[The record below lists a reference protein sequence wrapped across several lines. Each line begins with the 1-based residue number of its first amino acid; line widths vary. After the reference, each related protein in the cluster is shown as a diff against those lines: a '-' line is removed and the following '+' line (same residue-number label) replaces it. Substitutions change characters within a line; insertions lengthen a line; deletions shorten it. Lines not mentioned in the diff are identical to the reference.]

1 MSFLWYN
8 LLRKGHFCMNVNELF
23 KKDEEITLESYLKK
37 CNIKD
42 IKEFCS
48 PSGKY
53 LDNCF
58 LYEDIRSAVA
68 EVKYLLNY
76 SNSTIVIVQDADLDG
91 ICSTVILYQYLS
103 NLNPNWNIRIL
114 IHKGK
119 ERGLSDEDIMNDII
133 LLHPDLVFVPDA
145 GTNDKIQAEELC
157 KADIGLVVIDH
168 HNYDTP
174 IEKGILINN
183 QNPNYKVQ
191 RDGSGTLVTHKFL
204 QAMDTEFNLNWS
216 SFCID
221 LVALSLISDSMNMNN
236 MENRTYYHYGLET
249 IDCVQNE
256 FLRQCMFKFIGDKE
270 YTQRDI
276 AFKIVPKFNSI
287 VRSKDQ
293 ILKQRLIYAFLGQ
306 DNIEEVLDLC
316 AEAHKNQI
324 ETVNNIIEANVGKIK
339 EITDNNLIILSC
351 DDMPRSYSGLIA
363 GKVMNMCDNKPTIV
377 GKIIDGEFI
386 GSLRSPIPLQEDLDK
401 NELIE
406 WCHGHAE
413 SAGICIK
420 EENIDNIVEYYNGL
434 NLSYSPQIDV
444 LQSYSINNIPNYL
457 FNEFGANMD
466 VIWGKGLEQPKFHI
480 TLEYN
485 PIDFTIMGKS
495 KTTLKLKQNGIDIMW
510 FFTDKKKKEK
520 LKIGYIN
527 EGGDFIENPFVDTI
541 YKLEIIGTLG
551 INVWNNRTT
560 NQIIVEDFEVKEKK
574 IIKPSDLFI

>member
-1 MSFLWYN
+1 
-8 LLRKGHFCMNVNELF
+8 MNVNELF

-76 SNSTIVIVQDADLDG
+76 NDSTIVIVQDADLDG

-103 NLNPNWNIRIL
+103 SLNPNWNIRIL

-119 ERGLSDEDIMNDII
+119 ERGLNDEDIMNDII

-204 QAMDTEFNLNWS
+204 QAMDIEFNLNWS

-324 ETVNNIIEANVGKIK
+324 ETVINIIDANVGKIK

-420 EENIDNIVEYYNGL
+420 ETNINNIVEYYNGL
-434 NLSYSPQIDV
+434 NLSYLPQIDV

>member
-1 MSFLWYN
+1 
-8 LLRKGHFCMNVNELF
+8 MNVNELF

-324 ETVNNIIEANVGKIK
+324 ETVNNIIEANIGKIK
-339 EITDNNLIILSC
+339 EIADNNLIVLSC

-420 EENIDNIVEYYNGL
+420 ETNIDNIVEYYNGL

-457 FNEFGANMD
+457 FDEFGANMD

-527 EGGDFIENPFVDTI
+527 ESGDFIENPFVDTI

>member
-1 MSFLWYN
+1 
-8 LLRKGHFCMNVNELF
+8 MNVNELF

-145 GTNDKIQAEELC
+145 GTNDKIQAEELY

-174 IEKGILINN
+174 IEKGTLINN

-204 QAMDTEFNLNWS
+204 QALDTEFNLNWS

-324 ETVNNIIEANVGKIK
+324 ETVNDIIEANIGKIK
-339 EITDNNLIILSC
+339 EIADNNLIVLSC

-420 EENIDNIVEYYNGL
+420 ETNIDNIVEYYNGL

-444 LQSYSINNIPNYL
+444 LKSYSINDIPNYL
-457 FNEFGANMD
+457 FDEFGAKMD

-527 EGGDFIENPFVDTI
+527 EDGDFIENPFVDTI

>member
-1 MSFLWYN
+1 
-8 LLRKGHFCMNVNELF
+8 MNVNELF

-420 EENIDNIVEYYNGL
+420 ETNIDNIVEYYNGL

-527 EGGDFIENPFVDTI
+527 EDGDFIENPFVDTI

>member
-1 MSFLWYN
+1 
-8 LLRKGHFCMNVNELF
+8 MNVNELF

-119 ERGLSDEDIMNDII
+119 ERGLSDEDVMNDII

-256 FLRQCMFKFIGDKE
+256 FLRRCMFKFIGDKE

-420 EENIDNIVEYYNGL
+420 ETNIDNIVEYYNGL

-510 FFTDKKKKEK
+510 FFADKKKKEK
-520 LKIGYIN
+520 LKLGYIN

>member
-1 MSFLWYN
+1 
-8 LLRKGHFCMNVNELF
+8 MNVNELF

-204 QAMDTEFNLNWS
+204 QAMDIEFNLNWS

-324 ETVNNIIEANVGKIK
+324 ETVNNIIEANIGKIK
-339 EITDNNLIILSC
+339 EIADNNLIVLSC

-420 EENIDNIVEYYNGL
+420 ETNIDNIVEYYNGL

-527 EGGDFIENPFVDTI
+527 ESGDFIENPFVDTI

>member
-1 MSFLWYN
+1 M
-8 LLRKGHFCMNVNELF
+8 KVNELF

-420 EENIDNIVEYYNGL
+420 ETNIDNIVEYYNGL

-444 LQSYSINNIPNYL
+444 LQSYSINDIPNYL
-457 FNEFGANMD
+457 FDEFGANMD

>member
-1 MSFLWYN
+1 
-8 LLRKGHFCMNVNELF
+8 MNINELF

-204 QAMDTEFNLNWS
+204 QALDTEFNLNWS

-406 WCHGHAE
+406 WCHGHQE

-420 EENIDNIVEYYNGL
+420 ETNIDNIVEYYNGL

-444 LQSYSINNIPNYL
+444 LQSYSINDIPNYL

-527 EGGDFIENPFVDTI
+527 EDGDFIENPFVDTI

-574 IIKPSDLFI
+574 IIKSSDLFI

>member
-1 MSFLWYN
+1 
-8 LLRKGHFCMNVNELF
+8 MNVNELF

-119 ERGLSDEDIMNDII
+119 ERGLSDEDVMNDII

-339 EITDNNLIILSC
+339 EITDNNLIVLSC

-420 EENIDNIVEYYNGL
+420 ETNIDNIVEYYNGL

-527 EGGDFIENPFVDTI
+527 ESGDFIENPFVDTI

>member
-1 MSFLWYN
+1 
-8 LLRKGHFCMNVNELF
+8 MNVNELF

-119 ERGLSDEDIMNDII
+119 ERGLSDEDVMNDII

-204 QAMDTEFNLNWS
+204 QAMDIEFNLNWS

-236 MENRTYYHYGLET
+236 MENRTYYYYGLET

-420 EENIDNIVEYYNGL
+420 ETNIDNIVEYYNGL

-510 FFTDKKKKEK
+510 FFADKKKKEK
-520 LKIGYIN
+520 LKLGYIN

>member
-1 MSFLWYN
+1 
-8 LLRKGHFCMNVNELF
+8 MNVNELF

-119 ERGLSDEDIMNDII
+119 ERGLSDEDVMNDII

-420 EENIDNIVEYYNGL
+420 ETNIDNIVEYYNGL

-444 LQSYSINNIPNYL
+444 LQSYSINDIPNYL

>member
-1 MSFLWYN
+1 
-8 LLRKGHFCMNVNELF
+8 MNVNELF

-204 QAMDTEFNLNWS
+204 QALDTEFNLNWS

-406 WCHGHAE
+406 WCHGHQE

-420 EENIDNIVEYYNGL
+420 EENITPLIDYYNGL
-434 NLSYSPQIDV
+434 QLSYSPQIDV
-444 LQSYSINNIPNYL
+444 LKSYSINDIPNYL
-457 FNEFGANMD
+457 FDEFGANMD

-527 EGGDFIENPFVDTI
+527 EGGDFIENPFVDTM

>member
-1 MSFLWYN
+1 
-8 LLRKGHFCMNVNELF
+8 MNVNELF

-76 SNSTIVIVQDADLDG
+76 NNSTIVIVQDADLDG

-119 ERGLSDEDIMNDII
+119 ERGLSDEDVMNDII

-204 QAMDTEFNLNWS
+204 QAMDIEFNLNWS

-420 EENIDNIVEYYNGL
+420 ETNIDNIVEYYNGL

-444 LQSYSINNIPNYL
+444 LQSYSINDIPNYL

-527 EGGDFIENPFVDTI
+527 EDGDFIENPFVDTI

>member
-1 MSFLWYN
+1 
-8 LLRKGHFCMNVNELF
+8 MNVNELF

-204 QAMDTEFNLNWS
+204 QALDTEFNLNWS

-256 FLRQCMFKFIGDKE
+256 FLRQCISKFIGDKE

-339 EITDNNLIILSC
+339 EITDNNLIVLSC

-363 GKVMNMCDNKPTIV
+363 GKVMNMCNNKPTIV
-377 GKIIDGEFI
+377 GKIIDNEFI

-401 NELIE
+401 NELVE
-406 WCHGHAE
+406 WCHGHQE

-420 EENIDNIVEYYNGL
+420 EENITPLIDYYNGL
-434 NLSYSPQIDV
+434 QLSYSPQIDV
-444 LQSYSINNIPNYL
+444 LQSYNINNIPNYL

-527 EGGDFIENPFVDTI
+527 EDGDFIENPFVDTI

>member
-1 MSFLWYN
+1 
-8 LLRKGHFCMNVNELF
+8 MNINELF

>member
-1 MSFLWYN
+1 
-8 LLRKGHFCMNVNELF
+8 MNVNELF
-23 KKDEEITLESYLKK
+23 KKNEEITLESYLKK

-58 LYEDIRSAVA
+58 LYEDIRSAVVEA
-68 EVKYLLNY
+68 KYLLNY

-324 ETVNNIIEANVGKIK
+324 ETVNNIIEANIGKIK
-339 EITDNNLIILSC
+339 EIADNNLIVLSC

-420 EENIDNIVEYYNGL
+420 ETNIDNIVEYYNGL

-527 EGGDFIENPFVDTI
+527 ESGDFIENPFVDTI

>member
-1 MSFLWYN
+1 
-8 LLRKGHFCMNVNELF
+8 MNVNELF

-76 SNSTIVIVQDADLDG
+76 NNSTIVIVQDADLDG

-204 QAMDTEFNLNWS
+204 QAMDIEFNLNWS

-420 EENIDNIVEYYNGL
+420 ETNINNIVEYYNGL

-444 LQSYSINNIPNYL
+444 LQSYSINDIPNYL

>member
-1 MSFLWYN
+1 
-8 LLRKGHFCMNVNELF
+8 MNVNELF

-58 LYEDIRSAVA
+58 LYEDIRSAVT

-204 QAMDTEFNLNWS
+204 QALDTEFNLNWS

-339 EITDNNLIILSC
+339 EIADNNLIVLSC

-363 GKVMNMCDNKPTIV
+363 GKVMNMCNNKPTIV
-377 GKIIDGEFI
+377 GKIIDNEFI

-401 NELIE
+401 NELVE
-406 WCHGHAE
+406 WCHGHQE

-420 EENIDNIVEYYNGL
+420 EENITPLIDCYNGL

-480 TLEYN
+480 TLEYS
-485 PIDFTIMGKS
+485 PIDFIIMGKS

-510 FFTDKKKKEK
+510 FFTDKNKKEK
-520 LKIGYIN
+520 LKLGNIINDEFIYNPIDGKYI
-527 EGGDFIENPFVDTI
+527 
-541 YKLEIIGTLG
+541 LEIIGTLG
-551 INVWNNRTT
+551 INNWNGRQY
-560 NQIIVEDFEVKEKK
+560 NQIIVDDFEIKPKRV
-574 IIKPSDLFI
+574 IKPSDVFRLTK

>member
-1 MSFLWYN
+1 
-8 LLRKGHFCMNVNELF
+8 MNVNELF

-145 GTNDKIQAEELC
+145 GTNDKIQAEKLC
-157 KADIGLVVIDH
+157 KANIGLVVIDH

-324 ETVNNIIEANVGKIK
+324 ETVNNIIEANIGKIK
-339 EITDNNLIILSC
+339 EIADNNLIVLSC

-386 GSLRSPIPLQEDLDK
+386 GSLRSPIPLQENLDK

-420 EENIDNIVEYYNGL
+420 ETNIDNIVEYYNGL

-527 EGGDFIENPFVDTI
+527 ESGDFIENPFVDTI

>member
-1 MSFLWYN
+1 
-8 LLRKGHFCMNVNELF
+8 MNVNELF

-76 SNSTIVIVQDADLDG
+76 NDSTIVIVQDADLDG

-103 NLNPNWNIRIL
+103 SLNPNWNIRIL

-119 ERGLSDEDIMNDII
+119 ERGLNDEDIMNDII

-204 QAMDTEFNLNWS
+204 QAMDIEFNLNWS

-420 EENIDNIVEYYNGL
+420 ETNINNIVEYYNGL

>member
-1 MSFLWYN
+1 
-8 LLRKGHFCMNVNELF
+8 MNVNELF

-119 ERGLSDEDIMNDII
+119 ERGLSDEDVMNDII

-420 EENIDNIVEYYNGL
+420 ETNIDNIVEYYNGL

-444 LQSYSINNIPNYL
+444 LQSYNINNIPNYL

>member
-1 MSFLWYN
+1 
-8 LLRKGHFCMNVNELF
+8 MNVNELF

-204 QAMDTEFNLNWS
+204 QAMDIEFNLNWS

-420 EENIDNIVEYYNGL
+420 ETNIDNIVEYYNGL

-527 EGGDFIENPFVDTI
+527 EDGDFIENPFVDTI

>member
-1 MSFLWYN
+1 
-8 LLRKGHFCMNVNELF
+8 MNVNELF

-76 SNSTIVIVQDADLDG
+76 NNSTIVIVQDADLDG

-119 ERGLSDEDIMNDII
+119 ERGLSDEDVMNDII

-420 EENIDNIVEYYNGL
+420 ETNIDNIVEYYNGL

-444 LQSYSINNIPNYL
+444 LQSYSINDIPNYL

>member
-1 MSFLWYN
+1 
-8 LLRKGHFCMNVNELF
+8 MNVNELF

-76 SNSTIVIVQDADLDG
+76 NNSTIVIVQDADLDG

-204 QAMDTEFNLNWS
+204 QALDTEFNLNWS

-339 EITDNNLIILSC
+339 EITDNNLIVLSC

-457 FNEFGANMD
+457 FNEFGAKIG
-466 VIWGKGLEQPKFHI
+466 VIWGKEIAEPQFHI
-480 TLEYN
+480 VLDYS
-485 PIDFTIMGKS
+485 PIDITIMGKS
-495 KTTLKLKQNGIDIMW
+495 KTTLKLKQNGIDIVW
-510 FFTDKKKKEK
+510 FFADKKKKEK
-520 LKIGYIN
+520 LKLGNIINDEFVYNPIDGKYI
-527 EGGDFIENPFVDTI
+527 
-541 YKLEIIGTLG
+541 LEIIGTLG
-551 INVWNNRTT
+551 INNWNGKQY
-560 NQIIVEDFEVKEKK
+560 NQIIVNDFEIKPKK
-574 IIKPSDLFI
+574 IVKPSDVFRLTK

>member
-1 MSFLWYN
+1 
-8 LLRKGHFCMNVNELF
+8 MNVNELF

-68 EVKYLLNY
+68 EIKYLLNY

-91 ICSTVILYQYLS
+91 ICSTIILYQYLS

-119 ERGLSDEDIMNDII
+119 ERGLSDEDVMNDII

-293 ILKQRLIYAFLGQ
+293 MLKQRLIYAFLGQ

-420 EENIDNIVEYYNGL
+420 ETNIDNIVEYYNGL

-444 LQSYSINNIPNYL
+444 LQSYSINDIPNYL

>member
-1 MSFLWYN
+1 
-8 LLRKGHFCMNVNELF
+8 MNVNELF

-119 ERGLSDEDIMNDII
+119 ERGLSDEDIMNDIM

-270 YTQRDI
+270 YTQRDV

-324 ETVNNIIEANVGKIK
+324 ETVNNIIEANIGKIK
-339 EITDNNLIILSC
+339 EIADNNLIVLSC

-420 EENIDNIVEYYNGL
+420 ETNIDNIVEYYNGL

-527 EGGDFIENPFVDTI
+527 ESGDFIENPFVDTI

>member
-1 MSFLWYN
+1 
-8 LLRKGHFCMNVNELF
+8 MNVNELF

-76 SNSTIVIVQDADLDG
+76 SDSTIVIVQDADLDG

-119 ERGLSDEDIMNDII
+119 ERGLSDEDIMNDIM

-324 ETVNNIIEANVGKIK
+324 ETVNNIIEANIGKIK
-339 EITDNNLIILSC
+339 EIADNNLIVLSC

-420 EENIDNIVEYYNGL
+420 ETNIDNIVEYYNGL

-527 EGGDFIENPFVDTI
+527 ESGDFIENPFVDTI

>member
-1 MSFLWYN
+1 
-8 LLRKGHFCMNVNELF
+8 MNVNELF

-119 ERGLSDEDIMNDII
+119 ERGLSDEDVMNDII

-204 QAMDTEFNLNWS
+204 QAMDIEFNLNWS

-420 EENIDNIVEYYNGL
+420 ETNIDNIVEYYNGL

-444 LQSYSINNIPNYL
+444 LQSYSINDIPNYL

>member
-1 MSFLWYN
+1 
-8 LLRKGHFCMNVNELF
+8 MNVNELF

-204 QAMDTEFNLNWS
+204 QAMDIEFNLNWS

-420 EENIDNIVEYYNGL
+420 ETNIDNIVEYYNSL

-444 LQSYSINNIPNYL
+444 LQSYSINDIPNYL

-527 EGGDFIENPFVDTI
+527 EDGDFIENPFVDTI

>member
-1 MSFLWYN
+1 
-8 LLRKGHFCMNVNELF
+8 MNVNELF

-145 GTNDKIQAEELC
+145 GTNDKIQAEELY

-174 IEKGILINN
+174 IEKGTLINN

-204 QAMDTEFNLNWS
+204 QAMDIEFNLNWS

-420 EENIDNIVEYYNGL
+420 ETNIDNIVEYYNGL

-444 LQSYSINNIPNYL
+444 LQSYNINNIPNYL

-527 EGGDFIENPFVDTI
+527 EDGDFIENPFVDTI

>member
-1 MSFLWYN
+1 
-8 LLRKGHFCMNVNELF
+8 MNVNELF

-174 IEKGILINN
+174 IEKGTLINN

-204 QAMDTEFNLNWS
+204 QAMDIEFNLNWS

-324 ETVNNIIEANVGKIK
+324 ETVNNIIEANIGKIK

-420 EENIDNIVEYYNGL
+420 ETNIDNIVEYYNGL

-444 LQSYSINNIPNYL
+444 LQSYNINNIPNYL

-527 EGGDFIENPFVDTI
+527 EDGDFIENPFVDTI

>member
-1 MSFLWYN
+1 
-8 LLRKGHFCMNVNELF
+8 MNVNELF

-119 ERGLSDEDIMNDII
+119 ERGLSDEDVMNDII

-204 QAMDTEFNLNWS
+204 QAMDIEFNLNWS

-256 FLRQCMFKFIGDKE
+256 FLRQCMLKFIGDKE

-420 EENIDNIVEYYNGL
+420 ETNIDNIVEYYNGL

-444 LQSYSINNIPNYL
+444 LQSYSINDIPNYL

-527 EGGDFIENPFVDTI
+527 EDGDFIENPFVDTI

>member
-1 MSFLWYN
+1 
-8 LLRKGHFCMNVNELF
+8 MNVNELF

-157 KADIGLVVIDH
+157 KANIGLVVIDH

-324 ETVNNIIEANVGKIK
+324 ETVNNIIEANIGKIK
-339 EITDNNLIILSC
+339 EIADNNLIVLSC

-420 EENIDNIVEYYNGL
+420 ETNIDNIVEYYNGL

-527 EGGDFIENPFVDTI
+527 ESGDFIENPFVDTI

>member
-1 MSFLWYN
+1 
-8 LLRKGHFCMNVNELF
+8 MNVNELF

-119 ERGLSDEDIMNDII
+119 ERGLSDEDVMNDII

-145 GTNDKIQAEELC
+145 GTNDKIQAEELY

-174 IEKGILINN
+174 IEKGTLINN

-204 QAMDTEFNLNWS
+204 QALDTEFNLNWS

-420 EENIDNIVEYYNGL
+420 ETNIDNIVEYYNSL

-444 LQSYSINNIPNYL
+444 LQSYSINDIPNYL

-527 EGGDFIENPFVDTI
+527 EGGDFIENPFVDTM

>member
-1 MSFLWYN
+1 
-8 LLRKGHFCMNVNELF
+8 MNVNELF

-119 ERGLSDEDIMNDII
+119 ERGLSDEDVMNDII

-204 QAMDTEFNLNWS
+204 QAMDIEFNLNWS

-420 EENIDNIVEYYNGL
+420 ETNINNIVEYYNGL

-527 EGGDFIENPFVDTI
+527 EDGDFIENPFVDTI

>member
-1 MSFLWYN
+1 
-8 LLRKGHFCMNVNELF
+8 MNVNELF

-76 SNSTIVIVQDADLDG
+76 NDSTIVIVQDADLDG

-119 ERGLSDEDIMNDII
+119 ERGLNDEDIMNDII

-204 QAMDTEFNLNWS
+204 QAMDIEFNLNWS

-420 EENIDNIVEYYNGL
+420 ETNINNIVEYYNGL

>member
-1 MSFLWYN
+1 
-8 LLRKGHFCMNVNELF
+8 MNVNELF

-145 GTNDKIQAEELC
+145 GTNDKIQAEQLC
-157 KADIGLVVIDH
+157 KANIGLIVIDH

-174 IEKGILINN
+174 IEKGTLINN

-204 QAMDTEFNLNWS
+204 QAMDIEFNLNWS

-339 EITDNNLIILSC
+339 EIADNNLIVLSC

-363 GKVMNMCDNKPTIV
+363 GKVMNMCNNKPTIV
-377 GKIIDGEFI
+377 GKIIDNEFI

-401 NELIE
+401 NELVE
-406 WCHGHAE
+406 WCHGHQE

-420 EENIDNIVEYYNGL
+420 EENITPLIDCYNGL

-480 TLEYN
+480 TLEYS
-485 PIDFTIMGKS
+485 PIDFIIMGKS

-510 FFTDKKKKEK
+510 FFTDKNKKEK
-520 LKIGYIN
+520 LKLGNIINDEFIYNPIDGKYI
-527 EGGDFIENPFVDTI
+527 
-541 YKLEIIGTLG
+541 LEIIGTLG
-551 INVWNNRTT
+551 INNWNGRQY
-560 NQIIVEDFEVKEKK
+560 NQIIVDDFEIKPKRV
-574 IIKPSDLFI
+574 IKPSDVFRLTK

>member
-1 MSFLWYN
+1 
-8 LLRKGHFCMNVNELF
+8 MNVNELF

-119 ERGLSDEDIMNDII
+119 ERGLSDEDIMNDIM

-420 EENIDNIVEYYNGL
+420 ETNIDNIVEYYNGL

>member
-1 MSFLWYN
+1 
-8 LLRKGHFCMNVNELF
+8 MNVNELF

-42 IKEFCS
+42 IKEFCN

-76 SNSTIVIVQDADLDG
+76 NNSTIVIVQDADLDG

-119 ERGLSDEDIMNDII
+119 ERGLNDEDIMNDII

-204 QAMDTEFNLNWS
+204 QAMDIEFNLNWS

-420 EENIDNIVEYYNGL
+420 ETNIDNIVEYYNGL

-444 LQSYSINNIPNYL
+444 LQSYNINNIPNYL

>member
-1 MSFLWYN
+1 
-8 LLRKGHFCMNVNELF
+8 MNVNELF

-42 IKEFCS
+42 IKEFCN

-119 ERGLSDEDIMNDII
+119 ERGLSDEDVMNDII

-204 QAMDTEFNLNWS
+204 QAMDIEFNLNWS

-339 EITDNNLIILSC
+339 EITDNNLIVLSC

-363 GKVMNMCDNKPTIV
+363 GKIMNMCNNKPTIV
-377 GKIIDGEFI
+377 GKIIDNEFI

-406 WCHGHAE
+406 WCHGHQE

-420 EENIDNIVEYYNGL
+420 EENITPLIDYYNGL
-434 NLSYSPQIDV
+434 QLSYSPQIDV